1 MSRLCSHNLRCYAG
15 FMENSL
21 SKLAET
27 GLLGV
32 LLVIA
37 FITIGFLYKEAKNE
51 RESRLKDLQEY
62 TKTDRAFINEI
73 KQTLDSI
80 LSLLRIKQ

>member
-1 MSRLCSHNLRCYAG
+1 
-15 FMENSL
+15 MENSL

-32 LLVIA
+32 LLVITLV
-37 FITIGFLYKEAKNE
+37 TIGFLYKEAKSE
-51 RESRLKDLQEY
+51 REARLKDLQEY
-62 TKTDRAFINEI
+62 TKTDRVFINEI
-73 KQTLDSI
+73 KQTLDNI